1 MDHAATSPLRQV
13 AKDAIMDSWD
23 LLNPGGQYAS
33 GRDARK
39 AVEEARE
46 TIARLLG
53 AEPIEVIFTASGTE
67 ADNLAV
73 QGLYAERAQEKSSSH
88 RVIVGSV
95 EHPAVLEPAK
105 ASGTDPS
112 SPGPEADVIEVPVDS
127 SGHYRTDFLADVLTD
142 GPAALMAL
150 QWANNETGA
159 LQPVDEIASLAAEHN
174 VPWHADA
181 VQAVGHVPVDFHSS
195 GATTIAASAHKFGGP
210 RSTGL
215 LLCGRA
221 TNLHKILRG
230 GGQERSIRP
239 GTLNVAGA
247 VGTAAALSEACHE
260 MEAERARLSGLRDRL
275 LSFISREIP
284 DSLIHTAEP
293 ALPGHVHVSF
303 PGAEGDSLI
312 MLLDQAGFDASTGSA
327 CAAGVNRVS
336 HVVMAIGV
344 ESVAARGTLRF
355 TLGRTTSEKD
365 VAALEAVLPKI
376 VEQARAAGMA

>member
-1 MDHAATSPLRQV
+1 M
-13 AKDAIMDSWD
+13 
-23 LLNPGGQYAS
+23 
-33 GRDARK
+33 
-39 AVEEARE
+39 
-46 TIARLLG
+46 
-53 AEPIEVIFTASGTE
+53 
-67 ADNLAV
+67 
-73 QGLYAERAQEKSSSH
+73 
-88 RVIVGSV
+88 
-95 EHPAVLEPAK
+95 
-105 ASGTDPS
+105 
-112 SPGPEADVIEVPVDS
+112 PVDS

-142 GPAALMAL
+142 GPATLMAL

-159 LQPVDEIASLAAEHN
+159 LQPVDAIASLAAEHN

-221 TNLHKILRG
+221 QNLHKILRG

-247 VGTAAALSEACHE
+247 AGTAAALTEASRE

-275 LSFISREIP
+275 LSFIKREIP
-284 DSLIHTAEP
+284 DSLIHTADP

-344 ESVAARGTLRF
+344 EPVAARGTLRF
-355 TLGRTTSEKD
+355 TLGRPTSEDD